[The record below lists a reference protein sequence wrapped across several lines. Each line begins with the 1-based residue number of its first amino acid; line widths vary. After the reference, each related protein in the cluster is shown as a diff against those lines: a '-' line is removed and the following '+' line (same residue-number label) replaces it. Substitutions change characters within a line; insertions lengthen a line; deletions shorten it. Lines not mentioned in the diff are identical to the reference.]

1 MSVWVGLH
9 LHESGGWAGS
19 CLVGL
24 CPVVLDFVQSGR
36 AMSGWYGSPTTND
49 SVIVEDPVLVD
60 KLVTVVDK
68 KACRG
73 WHRGTVGGG
82 DMLLGRQEC

>member
-1 MSVWVGLH
+1 
-9 LHESGGWAGS
+9 
-19 CLVGL
+19 
-24 CPVVLDFVQSGR
+24 
-36 AMSGWYGSPTTND
+36 MSGWYGSPTTDD

-60 KLVTVVDK
+60 ELVTVVDK

>member
-1 MSVWVGLH
+1 MLGGFGVLGPVGLCRFG
-9 LHESGGWAGS
+9 SGRTS

-24 CPVVLDFVQSGR
+24 WPVVSDFVQSGR
-36 AMSGWYGSPTTND
+36 AMSGWSRSTDD

-60 KLVTVVDK
+60 ELVTVVDK
-68 KACRG
+68 KACRA

-82 DMLLGRQEC
+82 V